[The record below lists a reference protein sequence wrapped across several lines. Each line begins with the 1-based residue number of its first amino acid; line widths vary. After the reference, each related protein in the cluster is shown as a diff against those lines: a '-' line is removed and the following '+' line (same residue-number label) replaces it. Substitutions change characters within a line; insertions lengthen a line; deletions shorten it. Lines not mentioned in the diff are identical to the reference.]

1 MNIKLISY
9 DQIPF
14 DDLTKDY
21 MFAQRMTFKPVVP
34 FKSPIIAQS
43 GGQDNFGNTYMY
55 QEWANGKKL
64 FLLRHVTG
72 NPPMNHV
79 KSNYDLEPVQ

>member
-1 MNIKLISY
+1 MNRKIIPY

-14 DDLTKDY
+14 EELDKDY
-21 MFAQRMTFKPVVP
+21 MFAQRMTFQPVVP
-34 FKSPIIAQS
+34 FNSQIVAQS
-43 GGQDNFGNTYMY
+43 GGVDAFGNSYMY

-79 KSNYDLEPVQ
+79 KSNYDLVPVQ